1 MKQIFGFLPHLSP
14 ESKVSFCDRK
24 VLSIHPSICHKL
36 FTFSTS
42 YSELLHACPPH
53 ETYHKPSSKGPG
65 PEEVL
70 LFFEVI

>member
-1 MKQIFGFLPHLSP
+1 MYISPIMITDKILCTVDSTGTYYETDIWFFTSPEP

-42 YSELLHACPPH
+42 YSELLHAQ
-53 ETYHKPSSKGPG
+53 S
-65 PEEVL
+65 
-70 LFFEVI
+70 